1 MEVVLDEAE
10 RSTGDGG
17 GAGAPARE
25 PVGALLL
32 SEPVAGRRESNGR
45 RCSMIDIRPA
55 AERGLTKLPWL
66 TSHHSFAFNDYYNP
80 AHENFGPLRVLND
93 DTVAPGTGFGTHSH
107 RDMEIVTYVLDGALE
122 HRDST
127 GGRGVIEAGEVQRMT
142 AGTGVAHSEYNAS
155 PTAPV
160 HFLQVWF
167 IPNRRGL
174 TPGYEQ
180 RRFGEEQRRNVLL
193 PVASG
198 GKGGADVFLNQDVTM
213 YTSRL
218 LAGREVAHTLA
229 PARGAY
235 VFVVDGAV
243 RVNGV
248 KLATGDAAKVSEE
261 AQVTIAADGDTEL
274 VLFDVPLT

>member
-1 MEVVLDEAE
+1 
-10 RSTGDGG
+10 
-17 GAGAPARE
+17 
-25 PVGALLL
+25 
-32 SEPVAGRRESNGR
+32 
-45 RCSMIDIRPA
+45 MIEIRPA

-66 TSHHSFAFNDYYNP
+66 TSHHSFAFNQYYDP
-80 AHENFGPLRVLND
+80 AHESFGPLRVLND

-127 GGRGVIEAGEVQRMT
+127 GGHGVIEVGEVQRMT
-142 AGTGVAHSEYNAS
+142 AGTGVAHSEHNAS
-155 PTAPV
+155 ATAPV

-167 IPNRRGL
+167 LPNRRGL

-180 RRFGEEQRRNVLL
+180 KRFGEEQRRNVLL

-198 GKGGADVFLNQDVTM
+198 RTDGPGVFLNQDVTM

-218 LAGREVAHTLA
+218 LAGHEVLHTPA

-235 VFVVDGAV
+235 VFVVSGTA

-248 KLATGDAAKVSEE
+248 KVGSGDAAKVSGE
-261 AQVTIAADGDTEL
+261 AGVTIAADADAEL
-274 VLFDVPLT
+274 VLFDVPLR